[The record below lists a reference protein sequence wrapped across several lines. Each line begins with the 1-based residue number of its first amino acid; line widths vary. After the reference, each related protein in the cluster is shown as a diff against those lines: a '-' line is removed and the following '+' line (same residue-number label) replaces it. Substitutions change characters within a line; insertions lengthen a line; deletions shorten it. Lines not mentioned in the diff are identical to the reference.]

1 MIVLPYLILWQ
12 NSISGHHGYFWGC
25 VLFCELDDD
34 VDDLEESTVSD
45 ITLNESLAKYAEK
58 LPQLKSSIDT
68 PSQDRS
74 L

>member
-1 MIVLPYLILWQ
+1 MIVLHYLFLWQ
-12 NSISGHHGYFWGC
+12 NSISGQNGYFWGC
-25 VLFCELDDD
+25 VRFCELDDD
-34 VDDLEESTVSD
+34 VDDLEESTVTD

-58 LPQLKSSIDT
+58 LPQLKPSIDT